1 MVRRKTKDERQ
12 KTKDEGRKTKVER
25 RGTKAEGRQKE
36 SLTQRLARLAQAI
49 ASASLPSRPLS
60 HADIEALL
68 EFYVDSEQRGDDV
81 RTLYPAVWKHL
92 QSCSRCH
99 TSYLLLTEALS
110 ESSEPP
116 TIQAERSLPFLV
128 TQPENAAWRKYVRSR
143 IAGASLGFG
152 FTIRAEHL
160 QKLVAP
166 PSEPA
171 LVLRNHAQSETK
183 ALLLS
188 DHFTLGKREVM
199 VELWTRRT
207 QDPDQVQIEIILAS
221 SAPLPEPLR
230 VSLRWN
236 GHHYSSQIQQG
247 YGVIERIP
255 IADLKNARDL
265 HVDFEEIPPEPGQ

>member
-49 ASASLPSRPLS
+49 ASASPTL
-60 HADIEALL
+60 HADVEALL

-92 QSCSRCH
+92 QSCSQCH
-99 TSYLLLTEALS
+99 TSYLLLTQALA
-110 ESSEPP
+110 ESAESPP
-116 TIQAERSLPFLV
+116 LQATRPLPFSV
-128 TQPENAAWRKYVRSR
+128 TQPENAAWRKYVCSR

-188 DHFTLGKREVM
+188 DHLTLGKHEVM
-199 VELWTRRT
+199 VELWTHRT
-207 QDPDQVQIEIILAS
+207 QDADHVHIEIILAAT
-221 SAPLPEPLR
+221 APLPEPLR

-236 GHHYSSQIQQG
+236 GHHYASQIQQG

>member
-1 MVRRKTKDERQ
+1 MVRRKTKDEGR
-12 KTKDEGRKTKVER
+12 KIKDERRKTKAKAR
-25 RGTKAEGRQKE
+25 RKE

-49 ASASLPSRPLS
+49 ASASPTL
-60 HADIEALL
+60 HADVEALL

-92 QSCSRCH
+92 QSCNRCH

-143 IAGASLGFG
+143 IAGAPLGFG
-152 FTIRAEHL
+152 FTIQAEYL

-171 LVLRNHAQSETK
+171 LVLRNHAQPEIKT
-183 ALLLS
+183 LLLS

-221 SAPLPEPLR
+221 SAPLPEPLH

-236 GHHYSSQIQQG
+236 GHHYASQIQQG

>member
-1 MVRRKTKDERQ
+1 MVRRKTKDEGR
-12 KTKDEGRKTKVER
+12 KIKDERRKTKAKAR
-25 RGTKAEGRQKE
+25 RKE

-49 ASASLPSRPLS
+49 AATSPTRALS
-60 HADIEALL
+60 HADVEAIL

-92 QSCSRCH
+92 QSCNRCH

-160 QKLVAP
+160 QKLVAS
-166 PSEPA
+166 SEPA

-188 DHFTLGKREVM
+188 DHLTLGKHEVM
-199 VELWTRRT
+199 VELWTHRT
-207 QDPDQVQIEIILAS
+207 QDADHVHIEIILAAT
-221 SAPLPEPLR
+221 APLPEPLR